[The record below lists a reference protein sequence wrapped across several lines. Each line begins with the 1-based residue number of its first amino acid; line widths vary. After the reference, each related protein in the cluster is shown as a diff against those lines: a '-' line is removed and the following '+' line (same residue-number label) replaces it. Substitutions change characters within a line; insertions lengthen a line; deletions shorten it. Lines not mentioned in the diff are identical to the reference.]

1 MITKEEA
8 LNYHA
13 QPQPGKIAIRATKP
27 CSTQRELSLAYTPGV
42 AEPCRAIAA
51 DPDQSYTYTSRGNL
65 VGVIS
70 NGTAVLGL
78 GNIGPHASKPVMEG
92 KAILFKRFAD
102 IDVFDIELD
111 AADPERFIQTVQA
124 LEPTFGGINLE
135 DIKAPDCFYIE
146 ETLRKTLQIPVFH
159 DDQHGTAVI
168 VAAGLLNAL
177 EIAGKQIEDCHFV
190 FNGAGAA
197 AIACANLAIS
207 FGADIHKITLCDSQG
222 VIHSERGA
230 SSNPYKDR
238 FARQTSART
247 LAEALVGADIFIG
260 VSVGG
265 VLKADMIAS
274 MNDNPIVFAL
284 ANPDPE
290 ITYPEAVAVRDD
302 IIMATGRSDY
312 PNQVNNVLGFPYIFR
327 GALDV
332 QAKGVNEAMLKAAAS
347 ALARL
352 TREEVPA
359 SVCHAYHLD
368 SLEFGREY
376 LIPKPFDPRIL
387 VWVASAVAEAA
398 MQSGMARKQ
407 LDLRVYRQE
416 LERRQAMSSELM
428 RLMISKAKLEPKRI
442 VFVEG
447 EHPKIL
453 QAARILVDDSMAHP
467 ILLGNIKRIKQQ
479 AQEHQISLDGIEL
492 INPRLSDQTET
503 YAYQLYQKRQRK
515 GLILN
520 DARML
525 LRNANYYA
533 AMMVENGAADGLIAG
548 LTQHYPDTLRPA
560 LQCIPMEDNF
570 YKVAGLYVLFFE
582 KGVYFL
588 ADATVNIEPSAA
600 DLAGTA
606 RSAARL
612 ARQFDIEPRVALL
625 SFSNYGSVKHPHV
638 EKVQAAL
645 RILRD
650 QEPDLLVDGEMQAD
664 IAVSPLRAM
673 DFAFSRIKGDAN
685 VLIFPDLQSCNI
697 AYKLLIELGGAEALG
712 PVLMGMSK
720 PVHVLQQGASL
731 SEIVNMAALAVV
743 DAQRVKRPA

>member
-1 MITKEEA
+1 MTSKEEA

-13 QPQPGKIAIRATKP
+13 QPQPGKLAIRATKP
-27 CSTQRELSLAYTPGV
+27 CATQRELSLAYTPGV
-42 AEPCRAIAA
+42 AEPCREIAA
-51 DPDQSYTYTSRGNL
+51 DPNKSYAYTSRGNL

-78 GNIGPHASKPVMEG
+78 GNIGPHAAKPVMEG

-111 AADPERFIQTVQA
+111 AADPDVLIRTVQA

-146 ETLRKTLQIPVFH
+146 ETLRKTMEIPVFH

-177 EIAGKQIEDCHFV
+177 EIADKDIQNCRIV

-197 AIACANLAIS
+197 AIACANLVIS
-207 FGADIHKITLCDSQG
+207 FGANPDNILMCDSKG
-222 VIHSERGA
+222 VIHHEREA
-230 SSNPYKDR
+230 LHNPYKER
-238 FARQTSART
+238 FVRTTEART
-247 LAEALVGADIFIG
+247 LADAMQQADVFIG
-260 VSVGG
+260 VSAAGAVSP
-265 VLKADMIAS
+265 DMIAS
-274 MNDNPIVFAL
+274 MNHNPIVFAL

-332 QAKGVNEAMLKAAAS
+332 QAKGVNEAMLKAAAT
-347 ALARL
+347 ALAKL
-352 TREEVPA
+352 TREPVPT

-368 SLEFGREY
+368 SLAFGREY

-398 MQSGMARKQ
+398 IQTGMARRE
-407 LDLRVYRQE
+407 LDLKAYRQD

-428 RLMISKAKLEPKRI
+428 RLMISKAQNAPKRI

-447 EHPKIL
+447 EHEKII
-453 QAARILVDDSMAHP
+453 QAARILVDDHIAQP
-467 ILLGNIKRIKQQ
+467 ILLGNLDRIAQQ
-479 AQEHQISLDGIEL
+479 AQKQDISLEGIVQL
-492 INPRLSDQTET
+492 NPRLSELTEE
-503 YAYQLYQKRQRK
+503 YAYRLYKKRQRK

-533 AMMVENGAADGLIAG
+533 AMMVECGDADGLIAG

-560 LQCIPMEDNF
+560 LQCIPMDPDF
-570 YKVAGLYVLFFE
+570 SRAAGLYMLFFE

-588 ADATVNIEPSAA
+588 ADATVNIEPSAK
-600 DLAGTA
+600 DLAGIA
-606 RSAARL
+606 RSAARM
-612 ARQFDIEPRVALL
+612 ARQFDIEPRIALL

-638 EKVQAAL
+638 DKVQQAL
-645 RILRD
+645 AMLRQ
-650 QEPDLLVDGEMQAD
+650 QEPELIVDGEMQAD
-664 IAVSPLRAM
+664 TAVSALRAM
-673 DFAFSRIKGDAN
+673 DFSFSQIKGDAN
-685 VLIFPDLQSCNI
+685 ILIFPDLQSCNI
-697 AYKLLIELGGAEALG
+697 AYKLLIQLGGAEALG

-743 DAQRVKRPA
+743 DAQRAAT